1 MSLCL
6 SDVAYDHGSIRT
18 AVQPDGCPHP
28 TMGAR
33 LSERTLWQ
41 MRDESAAHGN
51 ALPIVIQ
58 HAPCPSRKFRCLN
71 DHVGPTPRLCGKISE
86 VTRTLREFD

>member
-1 MSLCL
+1 MSLYP
-6 SDVAYDHGSIRT
+6 SEVACDHESIRT
-18 AVQPDGCPHP
+18 AVQPNGCPHP

-41 MRDESAAHGN
+41 MRGESAAHGN

-58 HAPCPSRKFRCLN
+58 HAPCPSRKFRCLTE
-71 DHVGPTPRLCGKISE
+71 HVEPTARLCKKISE
-86 VTRTLREFD
+86 VT